1 MARTASITN
10 LPPSPD
16 HERHVRMVKYAIA
29 QAIRLVCIILL
40 VPVPGWWKIIPGIG
54 AIFLPYFAV
63 VVANNVRTH
72 VAGPVERPGAVVRA
86 GDDRRDAA

>member
-1 MARTASITN
+1 MAKTVAITN

-29 QAIRLVCIILL
+29 QAVRLVCIVLL

-63 VVANNVRTH
+63 VVANNVRARP
-72 VAGPVERPGAVVRA
+72 VGPVERPGGVVRA
-86 GDDRRDAA
+86 DDVHRDAA

>member
-29 QAIRLVCIILL
+29 QAVRLVCIILL
-40 VPVPGWWKIIPGIG
+40 VPVPGLWKIIPAIG

-63 VVANNVRTH
+63 VVANNVRTR
-72 VAGPVERPGAVVRA
+72 VSGPVERPGAIVRR
-86 GDDRRDAA
+86 DDEHRDAA

>member
-1 MARTASITN
+1 MAKTAAITN

-16 HERHVRMVKYAIA
+16 HERHVRMVKYAVA
-29 QAIRLVCIILL
+29 QAIRLVCIVLL

-63 VVANNVRTH
+63 VVANNVR
-72 VAGPVERPGAVVRA
+72 ARPIGPVERPGAVVRA
-86 GDDRRDAA
+86 DDADRDAA

>member
-1 MARTASITN
+1 MARTVAITN

-29 QAIRLVCIILL
+29 QVIRLVCIILL
-40 VPVPGWWKIIPGIG
+40 VPVPGWWKILPAIG

-63 VVANNVRTH
+63 VVANNVRARP
-72 VAGPVERPGAVVRA
+72 VGPVERPGALVRQG
-86 GDDRRDAA
+86 GDRQDAA

>member
-1 MARTASITN
+1 MARTVSITD

-29 QAIRLVCIILL
+29 QGVRLVCIVLL

-63 VVANNVRTH
+63 VVANNVRSRP
-72 VAGPVERPGAVVRA
+72 VAGVERPGSVVPS
-86 GDDRRDAA
+86 GDRHRDAA